1 MVSGDV
7 LILKSKV
14 NFKSLNEISYGK
26 RRKCVAHS
34 GLAPN
39 LNFFVKKNGGY
50 GMD

>member
-26 RRKCVAHS
+26 RKRQMRRSQRLGTKFK
-34 GLAPN
+34 
-39 LNFFVKKNGGY
+39 FFC
-50 GMD
+50 